1 MLVILPTHPGD
12 RQLAV
17 NLCEHIAFLGG
28 VKNHECLIVTPAG
41 TNLEGIA
48 NVLQGAFGTVFLH
61 QYHPTMQGWP
71 FGPNEI
77 ASEAMLHAWV
87 NPALRYHYLMLEP
100 DCVPVNKYWLDMLDV
115 EYRRSNMPVLGVKID
130 TVAIGTNR
138 VVGRH
143 VVGVAVYPKNFPQ
156 LCPLVRGIKE
166 ANLGYYAQK
175 AIAPPWDAYFG
186 AYTVKLTAETEL
198 IQHLSRKRNQGPAG
212 ITWDCPTLENA
223 LSQVRPEAILVHG
236 SKHPEFLYRLTER
249 TPHAS
254 ARKIESQNHAEKR
267 ETQRETESL
276 RSEASPALQNAGDH
290 PGDQGGQESSAGAG
304 EGDAGNVNQSP
315 VKLTGKEK
323 IRLRQTAAAEEVR
336 QKVGIAAAL
345 GTPEFDRAKFF
356 HFLMPWGKLRK
367 YATKMGVATFGKQ
380 KADIVNELVLI
391 ERRQGK
397 EKWTKGLPK
406 LNGEMVIAESASRAP
421 IPVEEAPLVGPFN
434 LSSSAGTGGG
444 MQTMVLPHGGVIGTI
459 IPEDGGNPAIA
470 AATSHQLDD
479 DRARRMKELL
489 RARGL
494 PGGM

>member
-1 MLVILPTHPGD
+1 MLVILPTHPAD
-12 RQLAV
+12 RQLAA

-61 QYHPTMQGWP
+61 QYQPTMQGWP

-77 ASEAMLHAWV
+77 AGEAMLHAWV

-115 EYRRSNMPVLGVKID
+115 EYRRSNMPILGVKID

-156 LCPLVRGIKE
+156 LCPLVRGVKE
-166 ANLGYYAQK
+166 ANLGYYAQH

-186 AYTVKLTAETEL
+186 AYTVKLTAETDL
-198 IQHLSRKRNQGPAG
+198 IQHLSRKRIQGDRG
-212 ITWDCPTLENA
+212 ITWDCPSLENA
-223 LSQVRPEAILVHG
+223 ISQVRREAILVHG
-236 SKHPEFLYRLTER
+236 SKHPEFLYRLTGR
-249 TPHAS
+249 TPNATIQ
-254 ARKIESQNHAEKR
+254 RKIESDDQQKYSGVQER
-267 ETQRETESL
+267 PVVCES
-276 RSEASPALQNAGDH
+276 
-290 PGDQGGQESSAGAG
+290 ESSPRLESRLENGSGGCAIESTHA
-304 EGDAGNVNQSP
+304 P

-323 IRLRQTAAAEEVR
+323 IRLRQTAEAEEVR
-336 QKVGIAAAL
+336 QKAGIAAAL

-367 YATKMGVATFGKQ
+367 YATKMGVATFGKL

-391 ERRQGK
+391 ELRQGK
-397 EKWTKGLPK
+397 EKWVKDLPK
-406 LNGEMVIAESASRAP
+406 PKEEIAVMAAQIRSS
-421 IPVEEAPLVGPFN
+421 IPVEEAPLAAPFE
-434 LSSSAGTGGG
+434 LSASAGTGGG
-444 MQTMVLPHGGVIGTI
+444 MQTMVLPHGGVLGTI
-459 IPEDGGNPAIA
+459 IPVEGGNA
-470 AATSHQLDD
+470 AAQQMASPLDEQRRIRMRQLLAD
-479 DRARRMKELL
+479 
-489 RARGL
+489 RGL
-494 PGGM
+494 PGG